1 MKFGV
6 REICDVVFKAK
17 SDVKIG
23 KTLFRKGQPVLYI
36 DTATTSTL
44 EGASTTV
51 YAQGGR
57 GNTRLIAW
65 EGEKTLTFTVED
77 ALLSPIGFSI
87 LSGAG
92 LFKGSEKTTEV
103 HVHAT
108 SPAYTSDGSIDLSDA
123 LGSSELI
130 CATAPIFVSITE
142 ADGKVTATKSTLPT
156 VNDTAVD
163 GEFVNKVSESNGKIS
178 VTRTAF
184 VPSVTINAGTN
195 SDAPSVNITINGKS
209 ATAQSITKATTG
221 VFGVTKL
228 TSDFSSTSTDLAVNG
243 TAVNA
248 ALNTLTVTGVANID
262 ASKTIKSWSETNGK
276 VAIETQDIVISNA
289 NVATNAAIAISKID
303 GLQDALDADIEMSKI
318 TGLQE
323 ALNDKQPTIPDET
336 YDAFGSAQAVIGNED
351 DTEDELTIYGLLAK
365 IALLESR
372 LEALENPSSD
382 NTPEE
387 GTN

>member
-1 MKFGV
+1 M
-6 REICDVVFKAK
+6 
-17 SDVKIG
+17 
-23 KTLFRKGQPVLYI
+23 
-36 DTATTSTL
+36 
-44 EGASTTV
+44 
-51 YAQGGR
+51 
-57 GNTRLIAW
+57 
-65 EGEKTLTFTVED
+65 
-77 ALLSPIGFSI
+77 
-87 LSGAG
+87 
-92 LFKGSEKTTEV
+92 
-103 HVHAT
+103 
-108 SPAYTSDGSIDLSDA
+108 
-123 LGSSELI
+123 
-130 CATAPIFVSITE
+130 
-142 ADGKVTATKSTLPT
+142 
-156 VNDTAVD
+156 
-163 GEFVNKVSESNGKIS
+163 
-178 VTRTAF
+178 
-184 VPSVTINAGTN
+184 PSVTINAGTN

-276 VAIETQDIVISNA
+276 IAIETQDIVISNA

-303 GLQDALDADIEMSKI
+303 GLQDALDADIEISKI

-323 ALNDKQPTIPDET
+323 ALNGKQPTIPDET

-351 DTEDELTIYGLLAK
+351 DTENELTIYGLLAK